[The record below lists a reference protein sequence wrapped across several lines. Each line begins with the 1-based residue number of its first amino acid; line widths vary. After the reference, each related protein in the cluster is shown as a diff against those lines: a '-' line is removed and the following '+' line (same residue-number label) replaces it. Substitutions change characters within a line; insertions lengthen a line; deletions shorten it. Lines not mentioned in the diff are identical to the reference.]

1 MRLLVNAST
10 LDRKTRKTRII
21 NGCLFGQAAFTIV
34 SIGDLFTNEAVYVAI
49 RP

>member
-1 MRLLVNAST
+1 MRLPVNASI

-21 NGCLFGQAAFTIV
+21 SGCLFGQAAFTVI
-34 SIGDLFTNEAVYVAI
+34 SIGDLFTNEAIYVEV